1 MQWEALLAD
10 PTWQEVQSLWR
21 ALADWPPKSEPTQ
34 TEPLPVPW
42 EQLRLLLEYAL
53 LALQPLVL
61 KQVLSPQALENV
73 RILLHLRLDRRLVST
88 QARPTTS
95 PYQLQPDPYLRPP
108 YHRYHALQALEQ
120 QIKTLKQTPFFMQRF
135 SMAETQNI
143 LEDLNL
149 DLLEIYARLLGPE
162 ARENHWPM
170 VLETIIALELPL
182 AENSISPA
190 QIELKIAQFAPLA
203 LAEDIL
209 MRSRFS
215 GALRAALSILKEAQD
230 LSQALPALRR
240 LVLSPGQHSL
250 TTAALGL
257 LKKFSE
263 EEVWTVLSSLLEE
276 NMPDSHQAEGA
287 FGQVRWAALD
297 VLSQFQN
304 HEYQT
309 LAQPLLRTG
318 IHAAY
323 WSNLSRLKA
332 IQILAKWGHPGYL
345 EEVIGALKSALAQ
358 DHREEMEA
366 ALEALKTLQDPR
378 SIPILVELLRHL
390 SRSDTVLEN
399 LRQAF
404 HSDRTPI
411 QEGLLKTLKVL
422 GHPLSYDPVSLQ
434 WLPENGS

>member
-10 PTWQEVQSLWR
+10 PAWQEIQSLWQ
-21 ALADWPPKSEPTQ
+21 ALADWPPKLEPTQ

-61 KQVLSPQALENV
+61 KQILSAQALENV

-88 QARPTTS
+88 QARPPSS
-95 PYQLQPDPYLRPP
+95 PYQLQPDPYLRPQ

-120 QIKTLKQTPFFMQRF
+120 QIKDLKQAPFFTQRF

-149 DLLEIYARLLGPE
+149 DLLEIYARRLGPE
-162 ARENHWPM
+162 AREKHWPM
-170 VLETIIALELPL
+170 VLETIIALELPW
-182 AENSISPA
+182 AENSIAPA

-250 TTAALGL
+250 KTAALGL
-257 LKKFSE
+257 LKKFSAE
-263 EEVWTVLSSLLEE
+263 QVWEILSSLLKET
-276 NMPDSHQAEGA
+276 MPDSHQAEGS
-287 FGQVRWAALD
+287 FGQVRWACLE
-297 VLSQFQN
+297 VLSPFQSP
-304 HEYQT
+304 EYQN
-309 LAQPLLRTG
+309 LAQPLLRAG
-318 IHAAY
+318 IHAPY

-358 DHREEMEA
+358 DHREETEA

-390 SRSDTVLEN
+390 SRSDTALEN

-411 QEGLLKTLKVL
+411 QEGILKTLKVL
-422 GHPLSYDPVSLQ
+422 GHPLSYDPVSQQ
-434 WLPENGS
+434 WLPESVL